1 MEQISVEIL
10 LVGFILIQSISAWV
24 NTRNQRSKEE
34 LNLLRSTNEHVRI
47 LTEKVAMLKRAV
59 DDREAELA
67 VLRPMAKQVPILET
81 QVQALKVEF
90 QNCLEWKQK
99 AQEIIDG
106 RN

>member
-1 MEQISVEIL
+1 
-10 LVGFILIQSISAWV
+10 
-24 NTRNQRSKEE
+24 
-34 LNLLRSTNEHVRI
+34 
-47 LTEKVAMLKRAV
+47 MLKRAV